1 MQPDRESWPILRS
14 SPARDKTLR
23 ANDNPHFAEIHSL
36 HVRKAAPPVAML
48 KRFQVT
54 VQAKA
59 GDDEGRSLDVDG
71 KCVRTDPQHRDLARN
86 PFFGERY

>member
-1 MQPDRESWPILRS
+1 MKSNPT
-14 SPARDKTLR
+14 KTEFDSAIIR
-23 ANDNPHFAEIHSL
+23 VE
-36 HVRKAAPPVAML
+36 ML
-48 KRFQVT
+48 KRFQLT
-54 VQAKA
+54 GQAKA